1 VQHVPFGND
10 EEVSTSVQ
18 PKALTAP
25 YPASTVEVTGTAIL
39 RGRHVVVLRFRPLQY
54 RPGGHATYTREA
66 QVRIVFRDAPPR
78 GTAPKLTEPM
88 HAALSNAA
96 VASRW
101 PLAGSSPRS
110 AARSTLPDERL
121 RIRIGRRG
129 VYALRGADL
138 LAAGVPIDSP
148 SFDPRTLRLYFDP
161 WKSVALL
168 ADSTP
173 ASWQPDYEMREAA
186 IWVPGEED
194 GAFDPLDDRVV
205 FYALGPEGYE
215 DLADSAVTDS
225 LAYFEHPYD
234 RNQYAWLVWGGAFGR
249 RMQVVSA
256 AAPEPIGDP
265 LVTRVWHREHLEQ
278 NRTFARF
285 DDLWYWERISF
296 SQRSVSF
303 DLDLGGDAAATADLR
318 VSVGA
323 IDAFGQTIAADFA
336 LNQQPLGRIRW
347 VQSRSIAYTHT
358 FQGASIAPANVLEF
372 IIAADETPNE
382 NARLME
388 MDATWERALAARTYG
403 KLEWLSQPKTDREI
417 YELTGFASQPLLFDV
432 SQAFDPVRLVDPTPA
447 ASVWRVR
454 AGRGAGVRAHFL
466 AVAAPDSLDPEA
478 DLELRIVPQLRSRAT
493 SPDVLIVTHEST
505 RAAAERLATH
515 RAAHFPGGDVADVL
529 VATTR
534 DIYDNFS
541 GGRLDPLAIRNYIK
555 FLYNLSQPEP
565 RLQFVVL
572 FGDATYDPR
581 QLLPGTAATL
591 VPALYP
597 LAAHPWF
604 LGRFEAI
611 EDWFVEMDTP
621 LNGTIAPTGS
631 SCFPVA
637 DMPVGRL
644 PVRDPAAADRVVDRI
659 VAYETTTGF
668 GGWRGRVL
676 SASDDECTPSSC
688 FETFWVSNNERLL
701 QEVWSD
707 LDIEKLYLTEYGR
720 VQSQK
725 PHARR
730 DFIRTWSEGA
740 TVVNWNGHGS
750 SAQLADEG
758 LLYITDVPSLAN
770 GPRLPLFL
778 ELGEQGVLFDRPA
791 DRIGEAMLSSEGG
804 GAIGVIS
811 STDHT
816 YAGPSFT
823 FNRNLFRELLG
834 PSITTPTPLG
844 VALQAAK
851 VRGGLGSGNFLESY
865 MLLGD
870 PALSLGLPGAEIEFD
885 AGADTL
891 VAGQRAHIQGFV
903 HARGD
908 SIVLAS
914 FNGTADI
921 EVLGSADESGYTLD
935 DPRIHLDYDLP
946 GAPLFRGT
954 VPVVNGRLAV
964 DFTVPVMAL
973 ARGDSLRVSGPRAA
987 VPDTALAISR
997 RTLRPGPKARL
1008 SVYATSASLDA
1019 KGARNDVCLK
1029 RRDGTMVSTSPPRIA
1044 FRFPNDTQSVLP
1056 NATAAIE
1063 IRDENGIAIT
1073 GGEAGS
1079 IRVQFDDRSP
1089 LDVTGQYR
1097 CTSADT
1103 VGSVDVTVPV
1113 DLAPG
1118 AHRVA
1123 VFASDN
1129 LGNPALA
1136 AFEFT
1141 IVAAATGTLA
1151 NVIAFP
1157 NPFRD
1162 RTHIFF
1168 DLDEPGEVEVSIH
1181 TTSGREVWSGKQGHE
1196 PGRGSVA
1203 WPGVD
1208 SAGDRLANGTYIY
1221 QLVARPSR
1229 PGAST
1234 VRYKGKVVVMR

>member
-1 VQHVPFGND
+1 
-10 EEVSTSVQ
+10 
-18 PKALTAP
+18 
-25 YPASTVEVTGTAIL
+25 
-39 RGRHVVVLRFRPLQY
+39 
-54 RPGGHATYTREA
+54 
-66 QVRIVFRDAPPR
+66 
-78 GTAPKLTEPM
+78 M
-88 HAALSNAA
+88 
-96 VASRW
+96 
-101 PLAGSSPRS
+101 
-110 AARSTLPDERL
+110 ARSTLPDERL
-121 RIRIGRRG
+121 RIRIARRG

-138 LAAGVPIDSP
+138 SAAGVPIDSP

-161 WKSVALL
+161 WHSVALL

-186 IWVPGEED
+186 IWVSGEED

-215 DLADSAVTDS
+215 DLADPAVTDS

-249 RMQVVSA
+249 RMQAASA
-256 AAPEPIGDP
+256 AAPEPLGDP

-303 DLDLGGDAAATADLR
+303 DLDLAGAPSATANLR
-318 VSVGA
+318 ISVGVA
-323 IDAFGQTIAADFA
+323 EAFSQRIAADMT
-336 LNQQPLGRIRW
+336 LNSQPLGRIRW
-347 VQSRSIAYTHT
+347 TQSRSIAYTHS
-358 FQGASIAPANVLEF
+358 FQGVSITPANVLEF
-372 IIAADETPNE
+372 IVAADETPNE
-382 NARLME
+382 NGVLLE
-388 MDATWERALAARTYG
+388 IDATWERALAARTNG
-403 KLEWLSQPKTDREI
+403 NLAWSSQPKTDREI
-417 YELTGFASQPLLFDV
+417 YELSGFASQPLLFDV
-432 SQAFDPVRLVDPTPA
+432 SQGFDPLRLVDPTPA
-447 ASVWRVR
+447 GSVWRVR
-454 AGRGAGVRAHFL
+454 AGRGAGVRVHFL
-466 AVAAPDSLDPEA
+466 AVAAPDSLDPGA
-478 DLELRIVPQLRSRAT
+478 DLELRVVAQLRSRAT
-493 SPDVLIVTHEST
+493 CPDVLIVTHEST
-505 RAAAERLATH
+505 RAAAERLAAH
-515 RAAHFPGGDVADVL
+515 RAAHFPGGGLADVL
-529 VATTR
+529 VTTTR

-565 RLQFVVL
+565 RLQYVVL

-581 QLLPGTAATL
+581 QLVAGTAATL

-631 SCFPVA
+631 GCFPVA
-637 DMPVGRL
+637 DMAVGRL
-644 PVRDPAAADRVVDRI
+644 PVHDPSAADRVVDRI

-668 GGWRGRVL
+668 GGWRGRML
-676 SASDDECTPSSC
+676 SASDDECAPSSC
-688 FETFWVSNNERLL
+688 FETFWVGNNERLL
-701 QEVWSD
+701 QEVWND
-707 LDIEKLYLTEYGR
+707 LDIEKMYLTEYGR
-720 VQSQK
+720 VQNQK

-730 DFIRTWSEGA
+730 DFIRAWSEGA
-740 TVVNWNGHGS
+740 VVVNWNGHGS
-750 SAQLADEG
+750 SAQLADEV
-758 LLYITDVPSLAN
+758 LLLITDVPALAN

-778 ELGEQGVLFDRPA
+778 ELGEQGVVFDRPA
-791 DRIGEAMLSSEGG
+791 DRIGEAMLFSEGG

-816 YAGPSFT
+816 YVGPSFN
-823 FNRNLFRELLG
+823 FNLNLFRELLG

-851 VRGGLGSGNFLESY
+851 VRGGQGFGGFFESY

-870 PALSLGLPGAEIEFD
+870 PVLALGLPGAEIEFD

-891 VAGQRAHIQGFV
+891 VAGQRAHVEGFV

-908 SIVLAS
+908 SLVLAS
-914 FNGTADI
+914 FSGTADI
-921 EVLGSADESGYTLD
+921 EVLGSADESGYTRV
-935 DPRIHLDYDLP
+935 DPPLHIDYDLP
-946 GAPLFRGT
+946 GAPLYRGT
-954 VPVVNGRLAV
+954 VPVVNGHFAL

-973 ARGDSLRVSGPRAA
+973 ARGDSLRVPSGPRAA

-1019 KGARNDVCLK
+1019 KGARNDVFLK
-1029 RRDGTMVSTSPPRIA
+1029 RGDATTASISPPRIA
-1044 FRFPNDTQSVLP
+1044 FRFPNEARSVSP
-1056 NATAAIE
+1056 GATAAVE
-1063 IRDENGIAIT
+1063 IRDENGIAIA
-1073 GGEAGS
+1073 GGAAGS
-1079 IRVQFDDRSP
+1079 IRVQFDDRSA
-1089 LDVTGQYR
+1089 LDVTAQFR

-1103 VGSVDVTVPV
+1103 MGAVAVAVPGDFGPGS
-1113 DLAPG
+1113 
-1118 AHRVA
+1118 HRVA
-1123 VFASDN
+1123 VFACDN
-1129 LGNPALA
+1129 LGNPASA
-1136 AFEFT
+1136 SFEFALSPT
-1141 IVAAATGTLA
+1141 ATGELT

-1181 TTSGREVWSGKQGHE
+1181 TTSGREVWRGKQGHE
-1196 PGRGSVA
+1196 PGRGSVV

-1221 QLVARPSR
+1221 QLIARPSR
-1229 PGAST
+1229 PGASAA
-1234 VRYKGKVVVMR
+1234 RFKGKVVVMR